1 MMHFC
6 EITANG
12 KSICEG
18 RAKLDKKFNFD
29 SVEPMLFRGTKLLKN
44 VEIKSSGV

>member
-18 RAKLDKKFNFD
+18 RAKFDENFNFD
-29 SVEPMLFRGTKLLKN
+29 QPNRMLFSWN
-44 VEIKSSGV
+44 